1 MKLQLA
7 RAQALLNQK
16 KTKPDLV
23 IKVLRPL
30 VKKKNAPWPVFHYLG
45 VAFMQKNNYKTA
57 LEFLSESVKRG
68 ADEPETDHSISI
80 CHFSLGAFD
89 KAVDFEKKA
98 LERKDN
104 FFNGWLH
111 LGMIYRA
118 QANLNEAIRCLKK
131 ANQID
136 PENVTVACQIADI
149 FKAQGNPIKAL
160 ELYNFVL
167 KREPSHIAAQISK
180 AEILKKQRK
189 FAEAENCLY
198 TVLKEDP
205 RHLTARVGLAELY
218 KYQGNYKKAI
228 ELYQRLVDEYPKSY
242 VRNNYALCQQDL
254 GLFDES
260 EANYLKALKNQPQ
273 ILESLSNYLMGLHYN
288 PERTKEEIFEAHKLW
303 DQHYAPEE
311 RPQRP
316 VPLRKEKN
324 KKLRIGF
331 ISGGFIRHP
340 VGWMI
345 VKGLENLPK
354 SQFEIYCYSTY
365 SARDFIT
372 HRIIKTAD
380 QWRPVADYKNEVL
393 SEMVLEDE
401 IDILVELS
409 GHSADNRLK
418 TVALEPAPVV
428 VKWVGGLF
436 NTTGLESIDYLITD
450 WHETPK
456 GEEPYYTEKLVR
468 MPDDYICYTPP
479 EYAPEVKP
487 LPAKENGIITFGCFN
502 NPTKVNNDILDQ
514 WAVIM
519 GRVSGS
525 RIFLKSKQ
533 YDTEALRK
541 RIIEKM
547 ESCGIDENRLLF
559 EGHSRHEEL
568 LACYNQVDIA
578 LDPWPYSGGLTTCEA
593 LWMGVPV
600 ITIPGPTF
608 AGRHSTTHL

>member
-16 KTKPDLV
+16 KAKPDLV

-303 DQHYAPEE
+303 DEHYAPEE

-365 SARDFIT
+365 
-372 HRIIKTAD
+372 
-380 QWRPVADYKNEVL
+380 
-393 SEMVLEDE
+393 
-401 IDILVELS
+401 
-409 GHSADNRLK
+409 
-418 TVALEPAPVV
+418 
-428 VKWVGGLF
+428 
-436 NTTGLESIDYLITD
+436 
-450 WHETPK
+450 
-456 GEEPYYTEKLVR
+456 
-468 MPDDYICYTPP
+468 
-479 EYAPEVKP
+479 
-487 LPAKENGIITFGCFN
+487 
-502 NPTKVNNDILDQ
+502 
-514 WAVIM
+514 
-519 GRVSGS
+519 
-525 RIFLKSKQ
+525 
-533 YDTEALRK
+533 
-541 RIIEKM
+541 
-547 ESCGIDENRLLF
+547 
-559 EGHSRHEEL
+559 
-568 LACYNQVDIA
+568 
-578 LDPWPYSGGLTTCEA
+578 
-593 LWMGVPV
+593 
-600 ITIPGPTF
+600 
-608 AGRHSTTHL
+608 